1 MVRSPKLKVFRTSTG
16 FHDAY
21 VAAPS
26 RKAALMAW
34 GSDNDLFARGAA
46 EQVLDPALTA
56 EPLAKPG
63 VVLKKLRGTIDEQL
77 AALPSGDRKRRE
89 PAAQP
94 AGEGSRPAGKVNPAD
109 TRSRSRRNT
118 VPRPRPSRARLDA
131 AESAVASLE
140 QRHAEALRALADRE
154 AELARQR
161 QALERNQ
168 ASELERA
175 QRALDAARTSYEQ
188 ALQRW
193 RAED

>member
-1 MVRSPKLKVFRTSTG
+1 MARSPKLKVFRTSTG

-26 RKAALMAW
+26 RKAALKAW

-46 EQVLDPALTA
+46 EQVVDPALTA

-77 AALPSGDRKRRE
+77 AALPSVD
-89 PAAQP
+89 
-94 AGEGSRPAGKVNPAD
+94 SRPARKVDSAGAQPRPRQRAA
-109 TRSRSRRNT
+109 
-118 VPRPRPSRARLDA
+118 PRPRPSRTRLDA
-131 AESAVASLE
+131 AESAIESLE
-140 QRHAEALRALADRE
+140 QAHAGALRGMADRE
-154 AELARQR
+154 AELARER
-161 QALERNQ
+161 EALERRQ

-175 QRALDAARTSYEQ
+175 HRARDAARTAYERV
-188 ALQRW
+188 LQRW

>member
-1 MVRSPKLKVFRTSTG
+1 MAPSPKLKVFRTSTG

-46 EQVLDPALTA
+46 EQVTDPALTA

-77 AALPSGDRKRRE
+77 AALPSDTKRRR
-89 PAAQP
+89 PAA
-94 AGEGSRPAGKVNPAD
+94 KTD
-109 TRSRSRRNT
+109 TANTTGAKSPRRQKAA
-118 VPRPRPSRARLDA
+118 PRPRPSRARLDA
-131 AESAVASLE
+131 AESALGSLE
-140 QRHAEALRALADRE
+140 QRHAGALGELAERE
-154 AELARQR
+154 AELARER
-161 QALERNQ
+161 DELERNQ
-168 ASELERA
+168 ARELDRA
-175 QRALDAARTSYEQ
+175 HRARDAARAAYEQ

-193 RAED
+193 RAEE